1 MGNELILFHVMMK
14 ILISNFYTLYAT
26 CVACTINY
34 KLLGQFA
41 RTERNGHIGGI
52 VLLAAVMAIVWENT
66 NGHQHQPH
74 LSLIIIW
81 YIMLCQLSVTVVIFC
96 ATSENLMSILKKY
109 INHSLHVKTLSVL
122 CHKYQGKKDR
132 TDCFIYSAAALNR
145 Y

>member
-1 MGNELILFHVMMK
+1 MMK

-66 NGHQHQPH
+66 NGHQHQPR

-81 YIMLCQLSVTVVIFC
+81 YIMLVMSVVCDCSYILCNVGK
-96 ATSENLMSILKKY
+96 SDVNLEEVYKS
-109 INHSLHVKTLSVL
+109 
-122 CHKYQGKKDR
+122 
-132 TDCFIYSAAALNR
+132 
-145 Y
+145 